1 MAIDLE
7 VAQPRSRACLFSPC
21 YPSKVLLAWTN
32 CIPTLYS
39 AATILW
45 FQKSPFSIFD
55 YECQC
60 RCTTVTLAD
69 PYRDYQIDYSTQEQ
83 SKAQEQQSQL
93 VYHTNQHSPQSLHHG
108 ARPDVGFL
116 SGGQHHQSFQP
127 QQQQSSHHHQQQTPQ
142 QQQQHGQPGA
152 VALSSAGSHNAVRD
166 IQPPVLLPAQ
176 MVAPQ
181 LPPHFNTGALQLP
194 SYASK
199 RHGTKRARIDDG
211 PGESGDDHT
220 TGISLSMLSD
230 ASHGDEP
237 QSTDMLLSTQ
247 SDPSSHHQPPSQHDY
262 QSASSLHHQQHHH
275 HHRLP
280 SQATLA
286 GAQRSDA
293 DLTSPGGVSGPPSV
307 VGQPGMPDPAPRPR
321 GPKLKFTPEED
332 ALLVELKENK
342 NLTWKQIADFF
353 PGRTSGTLQVRY
365 CTKLKAKATVWTD
378 ETVQRLRNA
387 IHEYENDRW
396 RVIANKV
403 GNGFS
408 PAACR
413 DKATEF

>member
-1 MAIDLE
+1 MRRGLM
-7 VAQPRSRACLFSPC
+7 L
-21 YPSKVLLAWTN
+21 PS
-32 CIPTLYS
+32 
-39 AATILW
+39 
-45 FQKSPFSIFD
+45 
-55 YECQC
+55 
-60 RCTTVTLAD
+60 
-69 PYRDYQIDYSTQEQ
+69 
-83 SKAQEQQSQL
+83 SQL
-93 VYHTNQHSPQSLHHG
+93 Q
-108 ARPDVGFL
+108 
-116 SGGQHHQSFQP
+116 QP
-127 QQQQSSHHHQQQTPQ
+127 SHHHHQQQASPPPPQ
-142 QQQQHGQPGA
+142 QQQQQQQRHGQHGQPGA
-152 VALSSAGSHNAVRD
+152 IALSSAGSHNAVRD
-166 IQPPVLLPAQ
+166 IQPSVLLPAQ
-176 MVAPQ
+176 MVTPQ
-181 LPPHFNTGALQLP
+181 LPPHFNTGPLHLP

-211 PGESGDDHT
+211 PEEPSDDHT
-220 TGISLSMLSD
+220 TGLSVSMLSE
-230 ASHGDEP
+230 ASHGDER
-237 QSTDMLLSTQ
+237 QSTDMLLSAQ
-247 SDPSSHHQPPSQHDY
+247 SDPTSHHQPPSQHEY
-262 QSASSLHHQQHHH
+262 QPTSSLHQQHHH

-280 SQATLA
+280 SQATLV

-293 DLTSPGGVSGPPSV
+293 ELTSLGGVSGPPSV

-378 ETVQRLRNA
+378 EMVQRLRNA

-403 GNGFS
+403 GSGFS

-413 DKATEF
+413 DKAAEL

>member
-1 MAIDLE
+1 MSISTDLYNKTTMRY
-7 VAQPRSRACLFSPC
+7 RSLQRR
-21 YPSKVLLAWTN
+21 Y
-32 CIPTLYS
+32 
-39 AATILW
+39 
-45 FQKSPFSIFD
+45 
-55 YECQC
+55 
-60 RCTTVTLAD
+60 TTVTLAD
-69 PYRDYQIDYSTQEQ
+69 PYRDYQIDYSAQEQ

-93 VYHTNQHSPQSLHHG
+93 VYQANQQSTTALHHA
-108 ARPDVGFL
+108 ARSDVAFL
-116 SGGQHHQSFQP
+116 SGGQHHQSFQQP
-127 QQQQSSHHHQQQTPQ
+127 QQQQPSHHHHQQASPPQ
-142 QQQQHGQPGA
+142 RQQQQHGQHGQPGV

-181 LPPHFNTGALQLP
+181 LPPHFNTGPLHLP

-199 RHGTKRARIDDG
+199 RHGSKRARIDEG
-211 PGESGDDHT
+211 SGEPGDDHT
-220 TGISLSMLSD
+220 AGLSLSMLSD
-230 ASHGDEP
+230 TSHGDER
-237 QSTDMLLSTQ
+237 QSTDMLLSAQ
-247 SDPSSHHQPPSQHDY
+247 SDPTSHHQPPSQHEY
-262 QSASSLHHQQHHH
+262 QQTPSLHQQHHH

-280 SQATLA
+280 SQATLV

-293 DLTSPGGVSGPPSV
+293 ELTSPGGVSGPPSV

-378 ETVQRLRNA
+378 EMVQRLRNA

-403 GNGFS
+403 GSGFS

-413 DKATEF
+413 DKATEL

>member
-1 MAIDLE
+1 MVFHFQIP
-7 VAQPRSRACLFSPC
+7 PRVSRLGR
-21 YPSKVLLAWTN
+21 Y
-32 CIPTLYS
+32 
-39 AATILW
+39 
-45 FQKSPFSIFD
+45 
-55 YECQC
+55 
-60 RCTTVTLAD
+60 

-127 QQQQSSHHHQQQTPQ
+127 QQQQSSHHHQQQQTPQQ

-181 LPPHFNTGALQLP
+181 LPPHFNAGALQLP

-262 QSASSLHHQQHHH
+262 QPASSLHHQQHHH

>member
-1 MAIDLE
+1 M
-7 VAQPRSRACLFSPC
+7 
-21 YPSKVLLAWTN
+21 
-32 CIPTLYS
+32 IPTAFPPLS
-39 AATILW
+39 ILNYL
-45 FQKSPFSIFD
+45 FTLKALQRRKVPRD
-55 YECQC
+55 PYLPHC

-69 PYRDYQIDYSTQEQ
+69 PYRDYQIDYSAQEQ

-93 VYHTNQHSPQSLHHG
+93 VYQANQQSTQALHHA
-108 ARPDVGFL
+108 ARPDVAFL
-116 SGGQHHQSFQP
+116 PGGQHHQSFQ
-127 QQQQSSHHHQQQTPQ
+127 QQQQQPSHHHQQQASQ
-142 QQQQHGQPGA
+142 QQQQQHGQHGQPGA

-166 IQPPVLLPAQ
+166 IQRPVLLPAQ

-181 LPPHFNTGALQLP
+181 LPPHFNTGPLHLP

-199 RHGTKRARIDDG
+199 RHGTKRARIDEG
-211 PGESGDDHT
+211 PGEPGDDHT
-220 TGISLSMLSD
+220 AGLSLSMLSD
-230 ASHGDEP
+230 ASHGDER
-237 QSTDMLLSTQ
+237 QSADMLLSAQ
-247 SDPSSHHQPPSQHDY
+247 SDHTSHHQPPSQHEY
-262 QSASSLHHQQHHH
+262 QPTSSLHQQHHH

-280 SQATLA
+280 SQATLV

-293 DLTSPGGVSGPPSV
+293 ELTSPGGASGPPSV

-378 ETVQRLRNA
+378 EMVQRLRNA

-403 GNGFS
+403 GSGFS

-413 DKATEF
+413 DKATEL

>member
-1 MAIDLE
+1 
-7 VAQPRSRACLFSPC
+7 
-21 YPSKVLLAWTN
+21 
-32 CIPTLYS
+32 
-39 AATILW
+39 
-45 FQKSPFSIFD
+45 
-55 YECQC
+55 
-60 RCTTVTLAD
+60 
-69 PYRDYQIDYSTQEQ
+69 
-83 SKAQEQQSQL
+83 
-93 VYHTNQHSPQSLHHG
+93 
-108 ARPDVGFL
+108 
-116 SGGQHHQSFQP
+116 
-127 QQQQSSHHHQQQTPQ
+127 
-142 QQQQHGQPGA
+142 
-152 VALSSAGSHNAVRD
+152 
-166 IQPPVLLPAQ
+166 

-181 LPPHFNTGALQLP
+181 LPPHFNTGPLHLP

-211 PGESGDDHT
+211 PGEPSDDHT
-220 TGISLSMLSD
+220 AGLSLSMLSET
-230 ASHGDEP
+230 SHGDER
-237 QSTDMLLSTQ
+237 QSTDMLLSAQ
-247 SDPSSHHQPPSQHDY
+247 SDPTSRHQPPSQHEY
-262 QSASSLHHQQHHH
+262 QPTSSLHHQHHH

-280 SQATLA
+280 SQATLV

-293 DLTSPGGVSGPPSV
+293 ELTSPGGVSGPPSV

-378 ETVQRLRNA
+378 EMVQRLRNA

-403 GNGFS
+403 GSGFS
-408 PAACR
+408 PVACR
-413 DKATEF
+413 DKAAEL